1 VVRDG
6 ASLTENAKA
15 VSLISGKRASKGK
28 PTAYVCENRTCRFP
42 TRDPRDFERLL
53 RREEITR

>member
-1 VVRDG
+1 V
-6 ASLTENAKA
+6 
-15 VSLISGKRASKGK
+15 SGKRASKGE

-42 TRDPRDFERLL
+42 TRDPGDFERLL